1 MSDKAASDSSN
12 CGSAKPR
19 SLRTLVVIAMMAL
32 VIASVVSH
40 LVGRWV
46 GIPTP
51 SFAYRRIGPVSGPQV
66 FCAGSSLVQFGLSWP
81 EVTRL
86 LGQGI
91 ENWGIGGSTPEVWEV
106 SQAYATNYNRT
117 LVGISLYDLN
127 EHRLCDARA
136 ELVPFTQT
144 VRDLWQSHSSW
155 SSAKQLLSQYP
166 RAYLRYL
173 FPTAG
178 RSEAVMVGMREQG
191 RKLLR
196 LSSASEDQARALV
209 LPSQPVLEFGE
220 SKLKLSEL
228 SEARLLRRLA
238 MTRSEIQGKHA
249 FDGPKMVALKRLLER
264 AHRQGEVIIVVL
276 PVSPAYANEFLTPE
290 IYQAF
295 DAAIATAAQ
304 AAPGARIVR
313 LDKLPQL
320 QSNENFSDLV
330 HLNSLGRRHATEA
343 FVAEMK
349 SLVTHP

>member
-1 MSDKAASDSSN
+1 MSEKNPSEPNSAGPKGAASLQ
-12 CGSAKPR
+12 K
-19 SLRTLVVIAMMAL
+19 LIAIAVLAVAL
-32 VIASVVSH
+32 ASVVSH
-40 LVGRWV
+40 LVARWV
-46 GIPTP
+46 GIPSVST
-51 SFAYRRIGPVSGPQV
+51 SYRRIGPTTGPQV

-81 EVTRL
+81 EVSQL

-91 ENWGIGGSTPEVWEV
+91 ENWGVGGSTPEVWEV
-106 SQAYATNYNRT
+106 SQAYATNSNRT
-117 LVGISLYDLN
+117 LVGVSFYDLN

-136 ELVPFTQT
+136 NLVPFTQT

-155 SSAKQLLSQYP
+155 SFAKQLLSQYP
-166 RAYLRYL
+166 RAYLRHL

-196 LSSASEDQARALV
+196 LSSASEDRARALV

-238 MTRSEIQGKHA
+238 MTRSEIQGRHA

-295 DAAIATAAQ
+295 DAAIASAAQ
-304 AAPGARIVR
+304 AAPGARVVR